1 MTIIP
6 LAITYCSVVELLLQ
20 VFALVYGSYGEQH
33 CITSPKFLSIGNN
46 IIPPQLLQRTTM
58 VMLVPNLNLSMPLSQ
73 YAETMIPT
81 YDANPVELLWD
92 FTVCQGAPCHLLQL
106 AEKIFSVFLWAT
118 LHRVGFTHGTKRDQD
133 ERDAKGR

>member
-6 LAITYCSVVELLLQ
+6 LAITYCSVVELLIQ
-20 VFALVYGSYGEQH
+20 FFALVNGSYGEQH

-58 VMLVPNLNLSMPLSQ
+58 EMLVPNLNLSMLLSQ

-81 YDANPVELLWD
+81 YEIMQIPLDSDEDLLPSTTACWRDLCGFLTANTTSSGVSNY
-92 FTVCQGAPCHLLQL
+92 GAPIIYNWKQ
-106 AEKIFSVFLWAT
+106 AGDTAI
-118 LHRVGFTHGTKRDQD
+118 
-133 ERDAKGR
+133 